1 MPGKHNGNAHIS
13 SNDDWG
19 GQKNFWPQLTACGP
33 AKTLMRLIQSAE
45 RGRRHEGHDAKT
57 C

>member
-19 GQKNFWPQLTACGP
+19 GQKNLMRQLMACGT
-33 AKTLMRLIQSAE
+33 AKTLMRLIQSAKS
-45 RGRRHEGHDAKT
+45 RYRCDGHDAKT